1 MDAKR
6 SNQPADGREVARFVA
21 LLREGRGTR
30 VDSRRLWQALA
41 AVYPHRP
48 SGPTERELFL
58 AVLHAAA
65 EAGALRLPSAAGRR
79 WDRSLSPPVPRSVD
93 LLQEQSRPDPAD
105 WRTYPW
111 HESLAWVAGLPRL
124 TERQV
129 WFLKRVHEGLVNR
142 SFQDVAPLKYRS
154 LQLTGDEKGLAEMLS
169 SSLFGP
175 GRLSAETLN
184 CVPDVLPL
192 AWEPV
197 GQGGRAVI
205 FENAGPFAVARRVLA
220 DMPERRRPYGLVV
233 YGGGRAILASLGHLT
248 TIERRV
254 ESLHYVGDLDA
265 AGLEIATAARREAR
279 RLQLPELRPAEEL
292 LRAMF
297 RSAAFL
303 GHSEGWPAH
312 EPRSGDRRRNSVRDE
327 QQAQPDTTEEY
338 ADWLSSELQQQ
349 VLALLRKGM
358 RIPEEVLGPAEMR
371 RAWQGGS

>member
-1 MDAKR
+1 
-6 SNQPADGREVARFVA
+6 
-21 LLREGRGTR
+21 
-30 VDSRRLWQALA
+30 
-41 AVYPHRP
+41 
-48 SGPTERELFL
+48 
-58 AVLHAAA
+58 
-65 EAGALRLPSAAGRR
+65 
-79 WDRSLSPPVPRSVD
+79 LSPPVPRSVD
-93 LLQEQSRPDPAD
+93 LIPEQSRPNPAD

-129 WFLKRVHEGLVNR
+129 GFLKRVHEGLVNR
-142 SFQDVAPLKYRS
+142 SFQDAAPLKYRS
-154 LQLTGDEKGLAEMLS
+154 LQLTGDEKGLAELIL

-220 DMPERRRPYGLVV
+220 DIPERQRPYDLVV
-233 YGGGRAILASLGHLT
+233 YGGGRAILASLGHLA
-248 TIERRV
+248 TIQRRV

-265 AGLEIATAARREAR
+265 AGVEIGTAARREAR
-279 RLQLPELRPAEEL
+279 RVQLPDLRPEEEL

-297 RSAAFL
+297 RSAASM

-312 EPRSGDRRRNSVRDE
+312 EPRSGDWRQNSVRDVQQSPGARTE
-327 QQAQPDTTEEY
+327 QL
-338 ADWLSSELQQQ
+338 ADWLSPGLEQQ
-349 VLALLRKGM
+349 VLALLHRGM

-371 RAWQGGS
+371 GAWQAP